1 MLLEHFT
8 HNTRVRVPWSAIHK
22 YPDEYISEECI
33 PDDVTIRDP
42 SKLLLS
48 EVKKLWKLWRDRQKN
63 GQVPLLFISCL
74 KNHMRE
80 APDMSNRPLEGR
92 DVHTEG
98 LNHNI
103 VVRRIVARNPEDLAT
118 CKCIAPSFQ
127 CLAAH

>member
-63 GQVPLLFISCL
+63 VQC
-74 KNHMRE
+74 K
-80 APDMSNRPLEGR
+80 
-92 DVHTEG
+92 VHTRDSQTAIYNVPG
-98 LNHNI
+98 CN
-103 VVRRIVARNPEDLAT
+103 VV
-118 CKCIAPSFQ
+118 
-127 CLAAH
+127 